1 MLLMFRTMR
10 RFKQALPLSDCEEIL
25 NRGTSGVLAVSG
37 DDGYPYAVPVS
48 YFYDG
53 AKIYF
58 HCAKSGHKLD
68 SIARC
73 DKVSFCV
80 IDQDKIV
87 PEKYTTY
94 FRSVIAFGRAHV
106 VEDNEEK
113 RAALRLLAAKY
124 SPAPELAEGLRK
136 EVDSQLSAV
145 CIVEI
150 SIEHLTGKE
159 AIELVRKKEQS
170 A

>member
-1 MLLMFRTMR
+1 MFRTMR
-10 RFKQALPLSDCEEIL
+10 RFKQALPLRDCEEIL
-25 NRGTSGVLAVSG
+25 NRGTSGVLAVPG

-48 YFYDG
+48 YFFDG
-53 AKIYF
+53 DAKIYF

-68 SIARC
+68 AIARN

-80 IDQDKIV
+80 IDQDQIV
-87 PEKYTTY
+87 PERYTTY
-94 FRSVIAFGRAHV
+94 FRSVIAFGRARV
-106 VEDNEEK
+106 LADDEEK
-113 RAALRLLAAKY
+113 RAALRLIAKKY
-124 SPAPELAEGLRK
+124 APDPGLAEGLLR
-136 EVDSQLSAV
+136 EVDSQLPAV

-159 AIELVRKKEQS
+159 AIELVRAKEHPQ